1 MEPYDIYLFEDC
13 NDPNNLFRYENIPGT
28 LTEGYV
34 YNINGGDGFNGYAK
48 IIAYAEEGPI
58 YSASGVVFVGGPT
71 QCPTPTNTQT
81 PTSSPTSTPT
91 PTPSVTEELFMEP
104 MLMSYSAP
112 MGCLY
117 STFCFGTTLPSLSG
131 YSGNYTSGSTFN
143 DSPVY
148 SGDGTSAGVIYYFTG
163 ASESYWCLSDTIGG
177 TCYLRGSS
185 PCTSDCPDISGNL
198 FETGLCPTPTAT
210 AVNCSIFDFNAYF
223 DCDYEPVPT
232 PTPSVACDDVNFNV
246 TTYGVTPTP
255 SATSFTCASTAV
267 DFSMSGYTPAVS
279 PTVTL
284 TPTLTLTKTV
294 NIQGPR
300 TFTMLD
306 EVFSCVSVK
315 VLVDCESGSEYYTSD
330 TLIYEGIPIVI
341 GMIMFASVNGINVCV
356 TYDRDDTN
364 ISSNSNVDGIFNLY
378 SDCEYCS
385 TLPTPT
391 PTVTSTP
398 SNTPTK
404 TPAVTPSNTPTKTP
418 TPSPTREP
426 GSTPVPTQSPTT
438 TLTATPTQTTP
449 TSCQEWRN
457 DTESEI
463 IITYT
468 PCGSVTPVS
477 NYAVATTSSVCA
489 VFGSITVTSG
499 GALTLIGSCILPP
512 PSYVYVYE
520 SCSPLG
526 NQIKNTQVIQRYNIT
541 NVLLN
546 KVFQDYYNR
555 CWKFIGRFEQNYIAP
570 PTVITITNNGNYFS
584 DANIIE
590 TYNDCATCQL
600 PPLVN
605 YYQLDLC
612 EGTFATAS
620 TKIAPPDP
628 TVAGQLYVLPGFVD
642 GVYTNTKFR
651 YTGVVNQFR
660 YNPTNYNGSI
670 QKATNG
676 LTCGGTQQPT
686 PPAPSPL
693 PPVITCTLYENRE
706 TYDVSLVNYTTCAGD
721 VIVGATLY
729 GTDRGGGTGQTI
741 CAQDFTLSGDGAA
754 YLSNSGSC

>member
-13 NDPNNLFRYENIPGT
+13 NDSNNLFRYENIPGT

-34 YNINGGDGFNGYAK
+34 YNINGGEGFNGYAK
-48 IIAYAEEGPI
+48 VIPYAEYGII
-58 YSASGVVFVGGPT
+58 YSASGVIFVGGPT

-81 PTSSPTSTPT
+81 PTSSPTPTPT
-91 PTPSVTEELFMEP
+91 PTPSVAEELFMEP
-104 MLMSYSAP
+104 MLLSYTAP
-112 MGCLY
+112 SGCTY
-117 STFCFGTTLPSLSG
+117 SSFCFGTTLPALSG
-131 YSGNYTSGSTFN
+131 FNGNYTSGSTYN
-143 DSPVY
+143 DSPIY
-148 SGDGTSAGVIYYFTG
+148 IGDGVNGGFIYYFTG
-163 ASESYWCLSDTIGG
+163 TSESYWCLSDSPDG

-198 FETGLCPTPTAT
+198 FTSGLCPTPTAT
-210 AVNCSIFDFNAYF
+210 VANCSTFDFNAYF

-232 PTPSVACDDVNFNV
+232 PTIIDCDDVNFDITN
-246 TTYGVTPTP
+246 YGVTPTP
-255 SATSFTCASTAV
+255 SATSLTCQSTGV
-267 DFSMSGYTPAVS
+267 NFSMSGYTPAVS
-279 PTVTL
+279 PTITL
-284 TPTLTLTKTV
+284 TPSVTLTKTV
-294 NIQGPR
+294 DVQGKVS
-300 TFTMLD
+300 FTMLD

-315 VLVDCESGSEYYTSD
+315 VLVDCNSGDEYYTSD
-330 TLIYEGIPIVI
+330 TLSYQGIPIVI
-341 GMIMFASVNGINVCV
+341 GIIMFASVNGNNVCV

-364 ISSNSNVDGIFNLY
+364 ISSNSNVDNIFNLY

-398 SNTPTK
+398 SSTPSS

-418 TPSPTREP
+418 TPSPTRAP
-426 GSTPVPTQSPTT
+426 GSSPVPTQSPTT
-438 TLTATPTQTTP
+438 TLTATPTQTP
-449 TSCQEWRN
+449 STSCQEWRN

-489 VFGSITVTSG
+489 VFGSITITSG
-499 GALTLIGSCILPP
+499 GELTLIGNCLLPP

-526 NQIKNTQVIQRYNIT
+526 NQIKNTQVIQSYNIT

-570 PTVITITNNGNYFS
+570 PTVFTITNNGNYFS

-590 TYNDCATCQL
+590 TYNDCETCQL

-628 TVAGQLYVLPGFVD
+628 TVPGQLYVLPQFING
-642 GVYTNTKFR
+642 GLETIKYR

-676 LTCGGTQQPT
+676 LTC
-686 PPAPSPL
+686 S
-693 PPVITCTLYENRE
+693 
-706 TYDVSLVNYTTCAGD
+706 S
-721 VIVGATLY
+721 
-729 GTDRGGGTGQTI
+729 
-741 CAQDFTLSGDGAA
+741 
-754 YLSNSGSC
+754 

>member
-48 IIAYAEEGPI
+48 VIAYYEEGPI

-91 PTPSVTEELFMEP
+91 PTPSVSQDLFMEP

-112 MGCLY
+112 MGCPY

-131 YSGNYTSGSTFN
+131 YSGNYTSYSTYN
-143 DSPVY
+143 GVTIY

-163 ASESYWCLSDTIGG
+163 ATESYWCLSDTPGG

-210 AVNCSIFDFNAYF
+210 AANCSIFDFNAYF

-255 SATSFTCASTAV
+255 SATSFTCALTAV
-267 DFSMSGYTPAVS
+267 DFSMSGYTPNVS

-294 NIQGPR
+294 GVQGQR
-300 TFTMLD
+300 SFTMLD

-315 VLVDCESGSEYYTSD
+315 VLVDCESGNEYYTSD
-330 TLIYEGIPIVI
+330 TLTYEGIPIVI

-404 TPAVTPSNTPTKTP
+404 TPDVTPSNTPTNTQTP
-418 TPSPTREP
+418 TESLPI
-426 GSTPVPTQSPTT
+426 GSTPNPTQSPTT
-438 TLTATPTQTTP
+438 TLTASPTP
-449 TSCQEWRN
+449 TS
-457 DTESEI
+457 TIAS
-463 IITYT
+463 T
-468 PCGSVTPVS
+468 PTPTP
-477 NYAVATTSSVCA
+477 NW
-489 VFGSITVTSG
+489 
-499 GALTLIGSCILPP
+499 
-512 PSYVYVYE
+512 VYVYE

-526 NQIKNTQVIQRYNIT
+526 NQIKKTQVIQSFNIT
-541 NVLLN
+541 NVLLD

-555 CWKFIGRFEQNYIAP
+555 CWKFIGRFEQGYIAP
-570 PTVITITNNGNYFS
+570 PTVFAITNNGNYFS
-584 DANIIE
+584 DVSIIE
-590 TYNDCATCQL
+590 TYNDCASCEL

-620 TKIAPPDP
+620 TKIAPPDS
-628 TVAGQLYVLPGFVD
+628 TVSGQLYVLPSFVD
-642 GVYTNTKFR
+642 GTFTNIKYY

-660 YNPTNYNGSI
+660 YNPINYNGSI
-670 QKATNG
+670 QRATNG
-676 LTCGGTQQPT
+676 LTC
-686 PPAPSPL
+686 S
-693 PPVITCTLYENRE
+693 
-706 TYDVSLVNYTTCAGD
+706 S
-721 VIVGATLY
+721 
-729 GTDRGGGTGQTI
+729 
-741 CAQDFTLSGDGAA
+741 
-754 YLSNSGSC
+754 

>member
-34 YNINGGDGFNGYAK
+34 YNVSGGYGFNGYAK
-48 IIAYAEEGPI
+48 VITYAEEGPI

-91 PTPSVTEELFMEP
+91 PTPSVSQDLFMEP

-112 MGCLY
+112 MGCPY

-131 YSGNYTSGSTFN
+131 YSGNYTSGSTYN
-143 DSPVY
+143 SSPVY
-148 SGDGTSAGVIYYFTG
+148 SGDGTSGGVIYYFTG

-210 AVNCSIFDFNAYF
+210 AANCSIFDFNAYF

-255 SATSFTCASTAV
+255 SATSFTCALTAV

-294 NIQGPR
+294 DVQGQVS
-300 TFTMLD
+300 FTMLD

-315 VLVDCESGSEYYTSD
+315 VLVDCESGNEYYTSD
-330 TLIYEGIPIVI
+330 TLTYEGIPIVI

-404 TPAVTPSNTPTKTP
+404 TPAVTPSNTPTNTQTP
-418 TPSPTREP
+418 TTSLPP
-426 GSTPVPTQSPTT
+426 GSTPNPTQSPTT

-499 GALTLIGSCILPP
+499 GALNLIGSCILPP

-584 DANIIE
+584 DASIIE

-686 PPAPSPL
+686 PPAPSPP
-693 PPVITCTLYENRE
+693 PPVYTCTLYENRE

>member
-13 NDPNNLFRYENIPGT
+13 NDPNNVFRYENIPGT

-48 IIAYAEEGPI
+48 VIAYEEEGPI
-58 YSASGVVFVGGPT
+58 YSASGVVFIGGPT

-81 PTSSPTSTPT
+81 PTSSPTSSPTPTPT
-91 PTPSVTEELFMEP
+91 PTPSATEELSME
-104 MLMSYSAP
+104 LMSYSSP
-112 MGCLY
+112 VGCAY
-117 STFCFGTTLPSLSG
+117 DTFCFGTTLSSLSG
-131 YSGNYTSGSTFN
+131 YSGNYTSGSTYN

-148 SGDGTSAGVIYYFTG
+148 SGDGTSGGFIYYYTG

-198 FETGLCPTPTAT
+198 FATGLCPTPTAT
-210 AVNCSIFDFNAYF
+210 AVNCSTFDFNAYF
-223 DCDYEPVPT
+223 DCDYEPIPT
-232 PTPSVACDDVNFNV
+232 PTPSVACSDVNFDV

-255 SATSFTCASTAV
+255 SATSLTCESTGV

-294 NIQGPR
+294 DVQGQVS
-300 TFTMLD
+300 FTMLD

-315 VLVDCESGSEYYTSD
+315 VLVDCESGDEYYTSD
-330 TLIYEGIPIVI
+330 TLTYQGIPIVI
-341 GMIMFASVNGINVCV
+341 GMIMFASVNGKNVCA
-356 TYDRDDTN
+356 TYDRDDNN
-364 ISSNSNVDGIFNLY
+364 ISSNSNVDNIFNLY
-378 SDCEYCS
+378 SDCQYCS

-398 SNTPTK
+398 STTPPSTATPTP
-404 TPAVTPSNTPTKTP
+404 TNTATHTQTP
-418 TPSPTREP
+418 TPSTTL
-426 GSTPVPTQSPTT
+426 GSTPP
-438 TLTATPTQTTP
+438 ATPPSTP
-449 TSCQEWRN
+449 PS
-457 DTESEI
+457 
-463 IITYT
+463 T
-468 PCGSVTPVS
+468 PDSTPDSTPVS
-477 NYAVATTSSVCA
+477 TPSAT
-489 VFGSITVTSG
+489 
-499 GALTLIGSCILPP
+499 PNW
-512 PSYVYVYE
+512 VYVYE

-526 NQIKNTQVIQRYNIT
+526 AQIKNTQVIQKYNIT
-541 NVLLN
+541 NVLQD

-555 CWKFIGRFEQNYIAP
+555 CWKFIGRFEENYIAP
-570 PTVITITNNGNYFS
+570 PTVFTITNNGNYFS

-590 TYNDCATCQL
+590 TYNDCASCEL

-612 EGTFATAS
+612 EGTSSTAS

-628 TVAGQLYVLPGFVD
+628 TVPGQLYVLPQFING
-642 GVYTNTKFR
+642 GYEPIKYR

-676 LTCGGTQQPT
+676 LTC
-686 PPAPSPL
+686 S
-693 PPVITCTLYENRE
+693 
-706 TYDVSLVNYTTCAGD
+706 S
-721 VIVGATLY
+721 
-729 GTDRGGGTGQTI
+729 
-741 CAQDFTLSGDGAA
+741 
-754 YLSNSGSC
+754 

>member
-81 PTSSPTSTPT
+81 PTSSPTPTPT
-91 PTPSVTEELFMEP
+91 PTPSVSQDLFMEP
-104 MLMSYSAP
+104 MLLSYSAP
-112 MGCLY
+112 VGCPY

-131 YSGNYTSGSTFN
+131 YSGNYTSGSTYN
-143 DSPVY
+143 SAPVY
-148 SGDGTSAGVIYYFTG
+148 SGDGTSGGVIYYFTG
-163 ASESYWCLSDTIGG
+163 ATESYWCLSDTIGG

-223 DCDYEPVPT
+223 DCDYEPIPT

-294 NIQGPR
+294 DVQGQVS
-300 TFTMLD
+300 FTMLD

-315 VLVDCESGSEYYTSD
+315 VLVDCESGGEYYTSD

-341 GMIMFASVNGINVCV
+341 GMIMFASVNGNNVCV

-404 TPAVTPSNTPTKTP
+404 TPAVTPSNTPTNTQTP
-418 TPSPTREP
+418 TTSLSF
-426 GSTPVPTQSPTT
+426 GSTPNPTQSPTT